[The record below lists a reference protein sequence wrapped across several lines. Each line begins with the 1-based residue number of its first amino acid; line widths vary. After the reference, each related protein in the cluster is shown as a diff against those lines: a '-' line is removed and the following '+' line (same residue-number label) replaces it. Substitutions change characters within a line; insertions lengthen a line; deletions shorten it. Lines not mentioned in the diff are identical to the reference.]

1 MDGQLN
7 KIEDSLLKESLEYVK
22 NHITSNDMTIQVIAG
37 VAFRDGA
44 EYVLEK
50 LKDR

>member
-7 KIEDSLLKESLEYVK
+7 KIEDSLLKESLKYVK
-22 NHITSNDMTIQVIAG
+22 NHITSNDMNIQVIAG